1 MDKETSVQIDSKV
14 EKAIRSIRE
23 KDHIIHLAGVDNN
36 IISILKIQSSINEH
50 SSEVL
55 ESDLLTYLPSNL
67 KINGFILIYNENLYE
82 DSDEAI
88 NINIEILKK
97 EYGHITQSN
106 LYIFVLKDVLYIE
119 NSAKLEF
126 EQLVKYDLETSNK
139 IDISYE
145 VTNCIDIL
153 NKNYLF
159 LYSNIEFTFSKE
171 KINGCYNID
180 VDNQKEY
187 DTNKLSMLFNDV
199 NFFVDDFKSLS
210 SEKIVHITKFL
221 MKLSDNKANVS

>member
-1 MDKETSVQIDSKV
+1 VC
-14 EKAIRSIRE
+14 SINVRY
-23 KDHIIHLAGVDNN
+23 N
-36 IISILKIQSSINEH
+36 IIVAIIKIGSIPMFNKKRKKILDYLKNFIKEKG
-50 SSEVL
+50 
-55 ESDLLTYLPSNL
+55 YPPSFEEIR
-67 KINGFILIYNENLYE
+67 KHFRFA
-82 DSDEAI
+82 SKSTVHHH
-88 NINIEILKK
+88 IEILKK

-153 NKNYLF
+153 SKNYLF